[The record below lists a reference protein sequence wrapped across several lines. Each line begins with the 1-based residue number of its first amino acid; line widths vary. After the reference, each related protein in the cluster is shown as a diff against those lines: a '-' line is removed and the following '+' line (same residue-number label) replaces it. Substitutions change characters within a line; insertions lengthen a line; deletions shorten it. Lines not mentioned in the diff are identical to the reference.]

1 MGLIPGVGVIKKET
15 MLNVK
20 HSSLPYVLVL
30 PSLLFLAF
38 IIVYPLG
45 FSLYYSFQ
53 MWNLQISPVPLGPV
67 GFMNYRTAISD
78 PTFVHSLI
86 NTLKLSAAATAIQF
100 VFGLSIALLLSENLK
115 GGNVARA
122 LLIMPTAMAPMV
134 AGFIFRYL
142 YYPDGLI
149 PYFLSLVRIPIPKE
163 GILGNASTA
172 LWGITLTDVWEWTP
186 FFAIIL
192 LAGIKSI
199 PVEIIEAAQV
209 DGASFFAT
217 FWHIILPNLRFVALI
232 IIMIRFMQ
240 IFNLFDI
247 IYAETM
253 GGPGTSTRTLS
264 YNLYYRGL
272 VEYNIGYSSAI
283 AWIMIIIMVII
294 INVFLFLS
302 FKGEEL

>member
-1 MGLIPGVGVIKKET
+1 MLRIKSRFQPYMLI
-15 MLNVK
+15 
-20 HSSLPYVLVL
+20 L
-30 PSLLFLAF
+30 PSVALLAL
-38 IIVYPLG
+38 IIMYPLG

-53 MWNLQISPVPLGPV
+53 TWNLQISPVPLGSA
-67 GFMNYRTAISD
+67 GLMNYKIALSD
-78 PTFVHSLI
+78 PTFVQSLI
-86 NTLKLSAAATAIQF
+86 NTLKLSVIATTIQF
-100 VFGLSIALLLSENLK
+100 IFGLGIALLLNENLK
-115 GGNVARA
+115 GGNVVRA
-122 LLIMPTAMAPMV
+122 MLIMPCTIAPMV
-134 AGFIFRYL
+134 AGFTFRYL
-142 YYPDGLI
+142 YYSDGLI
-149 PYFLSLVRIPIPKE
+149 SYLLSLARIPLPKE

-172 LWGITLTDVWEWTP
+172 LWGIILTDAWEWTP

-199 PVEIIEAAQV
+199 PIETLEAAQV
-209 DGASFFAT
+209 DGASFLT
-217 FWHIILPNLRFVALI
+217 TLWHIILPNLRFVALI

-283 AWIMIIIMVII
+283 AWIMVII
-294 INVFLFLS
+294 IAIITNVFLTLS
-302 FKGEEL
+302 FRGKEL